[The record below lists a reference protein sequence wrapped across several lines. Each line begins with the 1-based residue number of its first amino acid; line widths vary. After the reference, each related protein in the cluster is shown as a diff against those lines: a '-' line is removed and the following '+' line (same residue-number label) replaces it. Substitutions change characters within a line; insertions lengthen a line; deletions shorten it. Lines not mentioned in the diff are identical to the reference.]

1 MAKAREASESP
12 SVTNKVVAGLS
23 LQPGP
28 LHSSSCHRTPSCSFT
43 SQLRELMNFFQFR
56 SESINKRL
64 MKEELLFSAYFSV
77 PRERK
82 HVMYLSPASKEED
95 KSVAVSSLKLNVPST
110 VIKHSVFSDYKSLM
124 KSLIF
129 DSSLIWLSSA
139 L

>member
-1 MAKAREASESP
+1 MNHPVRNKA
-12 SVTNKVVAGLS
+12 VAGLS

-28 LHSSSCHRTPSCSFT
+28 PRSSSCHRAPSCSFT
-43 SQLRELMNFFQFR
+43 SQLWELMNFFPLR
-56 SESINKRL
+56 SDSINKCL

-82 HVMYLSPASKEED
+82 HVMYLSPASKEEV
-95 KSVAVSSLKLNVPST
+95 KSVAVLSLKLNAPST

-129 DSSLIWLSSA
+129 DSSLIWLSLA